1 MPPWTPGP
9 PPADYVVG
17 HVTAV
22 LPDRMMD
29 DARVVV
35 RDGRVAEVS
44 PHPPGVC
51 CDVDGR
57 GAALIPGLVDVHS
70 DSLVK
75 DLRPRLGQALDP
87 VFALAAAGSRLRGV
101 GVTTAYH
108 GLAFQERS
116 IVGLPIGS
124 PSAQEL
130 SDVLA
135 EPPDGQLDHRVL
147 HRLDVRC
154 EHGRA
159 LLEKQLAAHDKSAGL
174 PVVSCEDHTPG
185 LGQFADPATMRR
197 WLVSDEGMT
206 ESQAAA
212 HVADLRSDRETRVDV
227 RAATLAWLGE
237 LASAKRMLLF
247 GHDVA
252 TPEEAHE
259 LANRGC
265 AVAEFPTTLAAAR
278 AARELG
284 LLIVAG
290 APNVVRGG
298 SHAGNVSAAQL
309 VATGLVDAL
318 ASDYLP
324 AAMLAAAVRLVR
336 DGVATLPQSVRL
348 VTSGPARCVGLD
360 DRGTLHEGA
369 RADLVIADLS
379 GTWPVVHAV
388 VRAHDSASTGSRR

>member
-1 MPPWTPGP
+1 MPPWTPGH

-309 VATGLVDAL
+309 VATE
-318 ASDYLP
+318 
-324 AAMLAAAVRLVR
+324 R
-336 DGVATLPQSVRL
+336 
-348 VTSGPARCVGLD
+348 
-360 DRGTLHEGA
+360 
-369 RADLVIADLS
+369 
-379 GTWPVVHAV
+379 
-388 VRAHDSASTGSRR
+388 